1 MSDILILGIV
11 YSTGQTMLPGL
22 PVRDSNEPWPSATQ
36 AAYGIINQSF
46 VTISQIL
53 LQEDP
58 DPLRLNYHA
67 SVLINDTLPLLQALE
82 RNSAAPLPH
91 DWLDS
96 CAEALGKLVVD
107 VLKSAEHTTGKYI
120 VDC

>member
-1 MSDILILGIV
+1 
-11 YSTGQTMLPGL
+11 MLLGL

-53 LQEDP
+53 LREDA
-58 DPLRLNYHA
+58 DPLWLNHHA

-82 RNSAAPLPH
+82 KDSNAPLPH

-96 CAEALGKLVVD
+96 CAEACRRCIEISRAHD
-107 VLKSAEHTTGKYI
+107 
-120 VDC
+120 